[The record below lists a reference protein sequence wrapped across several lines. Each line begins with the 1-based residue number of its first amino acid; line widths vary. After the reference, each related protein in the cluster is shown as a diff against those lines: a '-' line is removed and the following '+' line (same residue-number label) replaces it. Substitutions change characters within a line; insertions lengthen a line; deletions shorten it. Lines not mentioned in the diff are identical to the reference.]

1 MAIITANVTFR
12 NSSSHPI
19 RYDRLHPGSYFRI
32 VAEPSR
38 DMRRVRDGSV
48 YQKSR
53 DGFYSENVSNRK
65 GCILMPEDIVM
76 PVVKERQGTVQA

>member
-1 MAIITANVTFR
+1 MATITATTTFR

-38 DMRRVRDGSV
+38 GLHRVRDGRV
-48 YQKSR
+48 YQKDR
-53 DGFYSENVSNRK
+53 NGFFSENVSNRT

-76 PVVKERQGTVQA
+76 PVVKERQGSVQS